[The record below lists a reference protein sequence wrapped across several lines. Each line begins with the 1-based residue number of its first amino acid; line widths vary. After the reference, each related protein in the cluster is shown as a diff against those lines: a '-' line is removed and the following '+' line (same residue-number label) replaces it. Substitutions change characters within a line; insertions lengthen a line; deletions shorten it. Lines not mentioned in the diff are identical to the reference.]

1 MALDLALGRGGD
13 QAIVRLGKDVKA
25 FWRQSACFGEQYP
38 CPRPWVAQALREII
52 NEADMVL
59 IMGHAHED
67 FDALGAAVGVSHL
80 ARVSKVEAHIVI
92 SNRMIRPGK

>member
-25 FWRQSACFGEQYP
+25 FGGKAPASVSSTRV
-38 CPRPWVAQALREII
+38 RVRVVAQALREII

-92 SNRMIRPGK
+92 SKQDDTSRK